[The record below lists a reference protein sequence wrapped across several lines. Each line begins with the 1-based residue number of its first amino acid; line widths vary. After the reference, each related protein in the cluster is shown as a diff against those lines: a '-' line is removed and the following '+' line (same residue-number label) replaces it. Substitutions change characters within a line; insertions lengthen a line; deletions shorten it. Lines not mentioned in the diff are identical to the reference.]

1 LPMIAVIA
9 AFAIAPPDK
18 GNEFAIVG
26 VAFAVGGLAF
36 LGGCGAQIYAQLT
49 WGQSIGKRLTGIK
62 VVRRDGS
69 PIELWRLILMRN
81 LLLGVFNTFC
91 NLAGLVDALMIF
103 TQDQRCLHDYLA
115 DSIVIDT
122 GPSQPPQ

>member
-1 LPMIAVIA
+1 MVVMLVSLPRRGPLD
-9 AFAIAPPDK
+9 PPREDS
-18 GNEFAIVG
+18 IRVG
-26 VAFAVGGLAF
+26 LWALAMFGTF
-36 LGGCGAQIYAQLT
+36 LGGLLAQLVAQLR

-91 NLAGLVDALMIF
+91 NLAGL
-103 TQDQRCLHDYLA
+103 
-115 DSIVIDT
+115 IDT